1 MNHIILKF
9 YVLFLLFLIPFYAT
23 ANITKI
29 NICADDFRQNKE
41 LSFSKTDSINIEI
54 LKEFSKV
61 ILKKNKMEVNITL
74 IPLLRCLDMLKKG
87 TMDAMIRLSYTDER
101 AKYLDYPPGSGH
113 EEEMPCYS
121 NYKVTCSGYVVITH
135 VLEKFIYLGNSNN
148 LPTPVRITS
157 GISIENDLK
166 EIYKENLEGGRSY
179 YDNIKKLLR
188 DKKGSVIASYVF
200 PIDLVQYQKI
210 SPEIKIHE
218 KYYVKKSYYM
228 PFSKK
233 SKITEKNRLVFWEK
247 VSEFYNDNN
256 ATKKILDKY
265 K

>member
-218 KYYVKKSYYM
+218 KFISYVKHENIVIINM
-228 PFSKK
+228 
-233 SKITEKNRLVFWEK
+233 
-247 VSEFYNDNN
+247 
-256 ATKKILDKY
+256 KY
-265 K
+265 H

>member
-1 MNHIILKF
+1 VGGIKLKIYF
-9 YVLFLLFLIPFYAT
+9 CYILFLFPFFSYANT
-23 ANITKI
+23 IKI
-29 NICADDFRQNKE
+29 NICADEFRQNKE

-54 LKEFSKV
+54 LKEFSRV
-61 ILKKNKMEVNITL
+61 ILKKNKMEVNVTL
-74 IPLLRCLDMLKKG
+74 TPLLRCLDMLKNG
-87 TMDAMIRLSYTDER
+87 TMDAMIRLSYTDDR
-101 AKYLDYPPGSGH
+101 AKYLDFPPGSGH

-135 VLEKFIYLGNSNN
+135 VQEKFIYLGNSNN

-157 GISIENDLK
+157 GISIENDLR
-166 EIYKENLEGGRSY
+166 EIYKENLEVGRSY
-179 YDNIKKLLR
+179 FDNIKKLLR

-210 SPEIKIHE
+210 SPDIKIHE

-233 SKITEKNRLVFWEK
+233 SKISEKNRFFFWEK

-256 ATKKILDKY
+256 ATKKIFDKY

>member
-1 MNHIILKF
+1 MGGIKLKIYF
-9 YVLFLLFLIPFYAT
+9 CYILFLFPFFSYANT
-23 ANITKI
+23 IKI

-54 LKEFSKV
+54 LKEFSRV
-61 ILKKNKMEVNITL
+61 ILKKNKMEVNVTL
-74 IPLLRCLDMLKKG
+74 TPLLRCLDMLKNG

-113 EEEMPCYS
+113 EEEMPCYT

-135 VLEKFIYLGNSNN
+135 VQEKFIYLGNSNN
-148 LPTPVRITS
+148 IPKPVRITS
-157 GISIENDLK
+157 GISIENDLR

-179 YDNIKKLLR
+179 FDNIKKLLR

-200 PIDLVQYQKI
+200 PIDLVQYRKI
-210 SPEIKIHE
+210 SPDIKIHE

-233 SKITEKNRLVFWEK
+233 SKISEKNRFFFWEK

-256 ATKKILDKY
+256 ATKKIFDKY